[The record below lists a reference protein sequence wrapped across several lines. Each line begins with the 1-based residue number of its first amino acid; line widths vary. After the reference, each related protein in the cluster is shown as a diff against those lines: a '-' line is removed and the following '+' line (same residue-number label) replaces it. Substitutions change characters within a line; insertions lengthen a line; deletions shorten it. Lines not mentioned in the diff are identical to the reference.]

1 MRQTDLEAVVR
12 ANHELFMLTGDR
24 AAEVVARHRLTLQTA
39 QALWVIDPD
48 EAAPSMKVM
57 SERLHCNAPNL
68 SFVTN
73 QLVERG
79 LVERA
84 TDPHDRRSRVVVLT
98 AEGRRVRTEIIAGTL
113 DRTPFAGLDADDLRE
128 LARLLAK
135 ALAVRDDASAPGQP
149 APERAA
155 G

>member
-1 MRQTDLEAVVR
+1 MSQTELEAVVR
-12 ANHELFMLTGDR
+12 ANHELFMVTGHRVAD
-24 AAEVVARHRLTLQTA
+24 VVARHRLTLQTA
-39 QALWVIDPD
+39 QALWVIDPE
-48 EAAPSMKVM
+48 EAPPSMKVM
-57 SERLHCNAPNL
+57 SERLYCNAPNL

-98 AEGRRVRTEIIAGTL
+98 PEGRRVRTEVIAGTL
-113 DRTPFAGLDADDLRE
+113 ERTPFAGLDADELRE

-135 ALAVRDDASAPGQP
+135 ALTAGGGATGPDGAGQ
-149 APERAA
+149 
-155 G
+155 

>member
-1 MRQTDLEAVVR
+1 MSQTDLEAVVR
-12 ANHELFMLTGDR
+12 ANHELFMVTGDR
-24 AAEVVARHRLTLQTA
+24 AADVVARHRLTLQTA
-39 QALWVIDPD
+39 QALWVIDPE
-48 EAAPSMKVM
+48 EAPPSMKVM

-128 LARLLAK
+128 LAGLLAK
-135 ALAVRDDASAPGQP
+135 ALVARDDTA
-149 APERAA
+149 APEQAA

>member
-1 MRQTDLEAVVR
+1 
-12 ANHELFMLTGDR
+12 
-24 AAEVVARHRLTLQTA
+24 
-39 QALWVIDPD
+39 
-48 EAAPSMKVM
+48 MKVM

-98 AEGRRVRTEIIAGTL
+98 AEGRRVRAEIIAGTL
-113 DRTPFAGLDADDLRE
+113 DRTPFAGLDPDDLRE
-128 LARLLAK
+128 LAGLLAK
-135 ALAVRDDASAPGQP
+135 ALAAQDVQAAPDDVAS
-149 APERAA
+149 
-155 G
+155 